1 MAPSCLP
8 RSQRHAAVVLPPR
21 VVQFHAH
28 PLALREAG
36 EAHKAHRAARRL
48 GPSRRAADQ
57 ETALKNPWNMWKI
70 MVHGCE
76 MKYLVTIMVLTSE

>member
-48 GPSRRAADQ
+48 GPSRGPRNGRKKPV
-57 ETALKNPWNMWKI
+57 ENVEN
-70 MVHGCE
+70 HGSW
-76 MKYLVTIMVLTSE
+76 L